1 MDNLLNA
8 MFDVFAK
15 LLPFIRCLALIAL
28 IVLMHKIILFLHDIQ
43 FTLKKVNETVDGV
56 NGSIEKFQEPI
67 ETVRNISRSADKVND
82 FSNKAVS
89 DAIVFISE
97 NFNSFLDWLK
107 EFFEK
112 TSKKNTMEESEDETE
127 ENNDEEG
134 GEAHE

>member
-1 MDNLLNA
+1 MDNLLNS
-8 MFDVFAK
+8 MFEVFTK

-28 IVLMHKIILFLHDIQ
+28 IVLMHKIIMFLHDIQ

-97 NFNSFLDWLK
+97 NFNAFLDWLK

-112 TSKKNTMEESEDETE
+112 TAKKQTPETAEDEVE
-127 ENNDEEG
+127 EIEEEG